1 MKKEKK
7 PKKRPNGQATTTTPD
22 ANRAPSP
29 PVDQRPRPDA
39 PDPDSTAEFKAG
51 KDL

>member
-7 PKKRPNGQATTTTPD
+7 PKKRPNGATHPTPD
-22 ANRAPSP
+22 ASRAPSP
-29 PVDQRPRPDA
+29 PADPRPRPDA